1 VNKTVILAV
10 AAAALASCS
19 KEQKTEAPKPEAPK
33 GHFTISAP
41 PMPKEPAALAETQRS
56 MVESMIADP
65 RIPLE
70 VIEGEAYRRKVK
82 LTPEQIERKKA
93 QNVQAPGAPAAPAAP
108 AQTPT
113 AN

>member
-1 VNKTVILAV
+1 MKNIVILAV

-19 KEQKTEAPKPEAPK
+19 KERKTEAPKPEAPK
-33 GHFTISAP
+33 GHFKIAPP
-41 PMPKEPAALAETQRS
+41 PMPTEPAELAATQRS

-70 VIEGEAYRRKVK
+70 TIEGEAYRRKVK

-93 QNVQAPGAPAAPAAP
+93 QNVQAPGAAGAPATPAA
-108 AQTPT
+108 
-113 AN
+113 N